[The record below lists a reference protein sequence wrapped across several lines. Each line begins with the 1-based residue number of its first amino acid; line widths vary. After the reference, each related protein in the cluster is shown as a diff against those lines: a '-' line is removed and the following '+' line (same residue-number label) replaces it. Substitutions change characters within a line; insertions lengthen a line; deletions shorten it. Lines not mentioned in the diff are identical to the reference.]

1 MARPTGFLRGVF
13 EDDDVATAIQKYESR
28 YGGSALG
35 GEDLR
40 KSEYGTF
47 VKLYFDLVT
56 DFYEYGWGRHQHF
69 ATRAPNESFA
79 ASLARHEHYL
89 AYKLGLRQ
97 GMLALDLGCGVGG
110 PLREI
115 VRFTGARVVG
125 VNISAYQLDLARR
138 YTEDAGL
145 SHMADYVECDFMR
158 MDFPDESFD
167 AVFSIETTCCAPEKA
182 AIFAEA
188 FRVLKPGGRFGV
200 YEYCLTDLFDPE
212 DAHHQ
217 RLKGELEL
225 GGGLP
230 ELVYPEDVDAA
241 MGDVGFGLMES
252 GDLAVKDH
260 PHVPWYQPLAGS
272 GRSLTNFRA
281 SKAGRAVTH
290 SLVWTLERLGIVPR
304 GTLRVSSLLNMAAAA
319 YAEAG
324 QLGIF
329 TPMYFA
335 LGRRPE

>member
-13 EDDDVATAIQKYESR
+13 PNDDVATAIQEYEFR
-28 YGGSALG
+28 YGGATLG
-35 GEDLR
+35 EKDLR
-40 KSEYGTF
+40 KSEYRNF

-69 ATRAPNESFA
+69 ASRAPNESFA

-89 AYKLGLRQ
+89 AHKLGLDR

-125 VNISAYQLDLARR
+125 VNISAYQLALARR
-138 YTEDAGL
+138 YTEEAGL
-145 SHMADYVECDFMR
+145 SHMADYVECDFMK

-167 AVFSIETTCCAPEKA
+167 AVFSIETTCCAPDKA
-182 AIFAEA
+182 AIFGEA

-230 ELVYPEDVDAA
+230 GLAYPEDVDAA
-241 MGDVGFGLMES
+241 MGNVGFELIES
-252 GDLAVKDH
+252 GDLAVTDY
-260 PHVPWYQPLAGS
+260 PHIPWYQPLVGS
-272 GRSLTNFRA
+272 GPSLNNFRA
-281 SKAGRAVTH
+281 SRVGRAVTH
-290 SLVWTLERLGIVPR
+290 TLVWTLERCRIVPR
-304 GTLRVSSLLNMAAAA
+304 GTLRVSSLLNMAGAA
-319 YAEAG
+319 YAKAG
-324 QLGIF
+324 QMGIF
-329 TPMYFA
+329 TPMFFA
-335 LGRRPE
+335 LGQKPE